1 MFLRYKKIKS
11 ALSIFTAVLL
21 LTGLLS
27 GCGAAPVKETASG
40 GLRIVAT
47 IFPAY
52 DFARAVASGAGSV
65 TMLIPPGSEIHS
77 YEPTPQDILAI
88 QNCDLFIYNGGDSDA
103 WVDDILSSIDGGVAV
118 VRMTDCVPQVQEED
132 KEGMYVH
139 READGGAE
147 YDEHVWT
154 SPVNAQKICAA
165 IEKAASEKDPA
176 NAALYAANLA
186 AYSQK
191 LGELDSAFR
200 DAVSG
205 AKSRTLIFA
214 DRFPARYFTE
224 EYGLDYYAAYPGC
237 AEDSE
242 PSAKTVAF
250 LIDKVRETGA
260 PYVLY
265 IEFSNEKMA
274 DTICEDTGCGKLQF
288 NSCHNVSKT
297 DFDNGVTYLDLMQKN
312 IETVKEA
319 LG

>member
-1 MFLRYKKIKS
+1 LKKAIS
-11 ALSIFTAVLL
+11 LMICLVLL
-21 LTGLLS
+21 AGTLS
-27 GCGAAPVKETASG
+27 GCAQTGAAEKNDGG
-40 GLRIVAT
+40 GLSIVAT

-52 DFARAVASGAGSV
+52 DFARAIVGGGNV

-77 YEPTPQDILAI
+77 YEPTPQDILTI
-88 QNCDLFIYNGGDSDA
+88 QNCDIFIYNGGDSDA
-103 WVDDILSSIDGGVAV
+103 WVDDVLSSISGDITV

-132 KEGMYVH
+132 KEGMYTH
-139 READGGAE
+139 EEGDGGIE

-165 IEKAASEKDPA
+165 IEKAAEAKNPA
-176 NAALYAANLA
+176 GAEAYRANLA
-186 AYSQK
+186 SYTQK
-191 LGELDSAFR
+191 LTDLDAAFR
-200 DAVSG
+200 DTVSK
-205 AKSRTLIFA
+205 AKSKTLIFA
-214 DRFPARYFTE
+214 DRFPARYFTD

-250 LIDKVRETGA
+250 LIDKVRESGA

-297 DFDNGVTYLDLMQKN
+297 DFENGTTYVDLMWKN
-312 IETVKEA
+312 VETVKEA